1 MNCSAGG
8 KDTPL
13 AHTDGCRAAPES
25 CVVYGEGDDL
35 YAAMLEDIGQARDTI
50 RLESYIFAG
59 DEVGWRFANALV
71 ERAKAGVSV
80 CVHVDAA
87 GALFEG
93 TDKLYR
99 HLRKAGVH
107 ARWFNR
113 WRWRDPWH
121 YNRRNHRKL
130 LVVDDRCVY
139 LGGFN
144 LHRESSRM
152 LVGSRRWRDVHV
164 RLAGRLVAPASAL
177 FDELWDGR
185 AGQTPPPWDGPY
197 RLVPNASR
205 TCRRV
210 LYCEYLEALAAA
222 EGSVTIATPYF
233 VPNRRFRAAL
243 VAAVRRG
250 VDVRVLLP
258 TESDQRFVQW
268 ASHALA
274 RPLARRGVQFFEYL
288 PRMLHAKVTLI
299 DEHWAMVGSANV
311 DYRSFFVNQELNLVS
326 RAPVLC
332 RQLDALLR
340 EDLSQACRLELARRP
355 REYLRALAESLGHR
369 LRRWL

>member
-1 MNCSAGG
+1 MNRPTGG
-8 KDTPL
+8 KDTAL
-13 AHTDGCRAAPES
+13 ADALAAPQPS
-25 CVVYGEGDDL
+25 IVYGEGDDL
-35 YAAMLEDIGQARDTI
+35 YAAMLEDIGQARDAI

-59 DEVGWRFANALV
+59 DEIGWQFASALV
-71 ERAKAGVSV
+71 ERANAGVHV
-80 CVHVDAA
+80 RVHVDAA

-99 HLRKAGVH
+99 RLREGGAH

-144 LHRESSRM
+144 LHRESSR
-152 LVGSRRWRDVHV
+152 LLLGRRRWRDVHV
-164 RLAGRLVAPASAL
+164 RLAGRLAAPASVL
-177 FDELWDGR
+177 FDELWEGR
-185 AGQTPPPWDGPY
+185 PAHTPPPWDGAY

-222 EGSVTIATPYF
+222 QVRITIATPYF
-233 VPNRRFRAAL
+233 VPDRRFRAAL
-243 VAAVRRG
+243 VTAVRRG

-258 TESDQRFVQW
+258 VESDQRFVQW
-268 ASHALA
+268 ASHALV
-274 RPLARRGVQFFEYL
+274 RPLARRGVQFFGYL
-288 PRMLHAKVTLI
+288 PRMLHSKATLI
-299 DEHWAMVGSANV
+299 DASWAMVGSANV
-311 DYRSFFVNQELNLVS
+311 DYRSFFINQELNLVS
-326 RAPVLC
+326 RDPLVC
-332 RQLDALLR
+332 QQLDVLLQ
-340 EDLSQACRLELARRP
+340 EDLSQACRLELAQRP
-355 REYLRALAESLGHR
+355 GGYLRALAESLGHR

>member
-1 MNCSAGG
+1 MNPPTSA

-13 AHTDGCRAAPES
+13 VDSLAVPQS

-35 YAAMLEDIGQARDTI
+35 YAAMLEDISQARDAI

-59 DEVGWRFANALV
+59 DEIGWRFAHALV
-71 ERAKAGVSV
+71 ERAKVGVHV
-80 CVHVDAA
+80 RVHVDAA

-99 HLRKAGVH
+99 HLRKAGVD

-113 WRWRDPWH
+113 WRWRDPWY

-130 LVVDDRCVY
+130 LVVDDRSVY

-144 LHRESSRM
+144 LHRASSRM
-152 LVGSRRWRDVHV
+152 QVGNRRWRDVHV
-164 RLAGRLVAPASAL
+164 RLAGRLAAPASAL

-185 AGQTPPPWDGPY
+185 PAPTPPPWDGSY

-205 TCRRV
+205 RCRRV
-210 LYCEYLEALAAA
+210 LYCEYLDALGTA
-222 EGSVTIATPYF
+222 ESCISIVTPYF

-250 VDVRVLLP
+250 VEVRVLLP
-258 TESDQRFVQW
+258 AQSDRRFVQW
-268 ASHALA
+268 AGHALA
-274 RPLARRGVQFFEYL
+274 RPLARRGVQFFEFL

-299 DEHWAMVGSANV
+299 DARWAMVGSANV
-311 DYRSFFVNQELNLVS
+311 DYRSFFTNQELNLVS
-326 RAPVLC
+326 HAPEVC

-340 EDLSQACRLELARRP
+340 EDFSQAGRLELARRP
-355 REYLRALAESLGHR
+355 GDLLRALAEALGHR